1 LFRILRN
8 MDLKEIAIKGTSQD
22 HLPIED
28 IQNNL
33 VILKDG
39 TTVMIIKTSSVNFD
53 LLSEKEQDA
62 MIYAYAAM
70 LNSLT
75 YPIEIIVRSTAK
87 DVSNY
92 LKRIK
97 KQGTKISNPLLKK
110 QIASYHDF
118 VEEVVEKNNVLAK
131 TFYIAVPFYPAEMGA
146 AAAAQS
152 SVPGFLSFLKK
163 DKQTLPMSKDK
174 IIEKANAALEPKLE
188 HLTRLFGR
196 LGLTVKQIETKE
208 LIRLFYKIYNPES
221 SLGENI
227 EALNQ
232 QGVMIHGPKE
242 NAQQDN

>member
-1 LFRILRN
+1 
-8 MDLKEIAIKGTSQD
+8 MDLNKIALKGTSQE

-28 IQNNL
+28 IQKDL
-33 VILKDG
+33 VILKNG
-39 TTVMIIKTSSVNFD
+39 VAVMILQTSSVNFD

-75 YPIEIIVRSTAK
+75 YPIEILIRSTAK

-97 KQGTKISNPLLKK
+97 KQQAKVANPLKK
-110 QIASYHDF
+110 QIESYHNF
-118 VEEVVEKNNVLAK
+118 VKEVVEKNNVLAK
-131 TFYIAVPFYPAEMGA
+131 TFYVAVPFYPAEMGA
-146 AAAAQS
+146 GAAAQS
-152 SVPGFLSFLKK
+152 SMPGFLSFLKTN
-163 DKQTLPMSKDK
+163 KQSLPMSKEK
-174 IIEKANAALEPKLE
+174 IIKKAKAALEPKKE

-196 LGLTVKQIETKE
+196 LGLNIKQLETKE

-232 QGVMIHGPKE
+232 QGVMVHGPEQKGKTK
-242 NAQQDN
+242 NV

>member
-1 LFRILRN
+1 
-8 MDLKEIAIKGTSQD
+8 MPDLNKIAIKGTSQE

-28 IQNNL
+28 IQKDL
-33 VILKDG
+33 VIMKNG
-39 TTVMIIKTSSVNFD
+39 TAVMILKTSSVNFD

-75 YPIEIIVRSTAK
+75 YPIEVIIRSTAK
-87 DVSNY
+87 DVGSY

-97 KQGTKISNPLLKK
+97 RQQTKVSNPLLKK
-110 QIASYHDF
+110 QIESYHNF

-131 TFYIAVPFYPAEMGA
+131 TFYVAVPFYPAEMGA

-152 SVPGFLSFLKK
+152 SMPDIFSFLKSK
-163 DKQTLPMSKDK
+163 KQSLPMSKEK
-174 IIEKANAALEPKLE
+174 IIEKAKGALDPKKE

-196 LGLTVKQIETKE
+196 LGLTIKQVETKN

-221 SLGENI
+221 SLGKNVQ
-227 EALNQ
+227 ALNQ
-232 QGVMIHGPKE
+232 QGVMVHGPKKE
-242 NAQQDN
+242 DKDAQQTNKQN

>member
-1 LFRILRN
+1 
-8 MDLKEIAIKGTSQD
+8 MPDLNKIAIKGTSQE

-28 IQNNL
+28 IQKDL
-33 VILKDG
+33 VILKNG
-39 TTVMIIKTSSVNFD
+39 AAVMILQTSSVNFN
-53 LLSEKEQDA
+53 LLSEGEQDA

-75 YPIEIIVRSTAK
+75 YSIEILIRSTTK

-97 KQGTKISNPLLKK
+97 NQQAKVTNPLLKR
-110 QIASYHDF
+110 QIQSYHNYI
-118 VEEVVEKNNVLAK
+118 EEVVEKNNVLTK
-131 TFYIAVPFYPAEMGA
+131 SFYVAVPFYPVEMGA

-152 SVPGFLSFLKK
+152 TLPGLLSIFKRE
-163 DKQTLPMSKDK
+163 KQSLPMSKEK
-174 IIEKANAALEPKLE
+174 IIEKAKGALEPKKE

-196 LGLTVKQIETKE
+196 LGLTVKQLETKE

-227 EALNQ
+227 EALSQ
-232 QGVMIHGPKE
+232 HGVMIHGPK
-242 NAQQDN
+242 QK